1 MNKVGCYI
9 HIPFCEKKCYY
20 CDFAAFPGLENRIE
34 PYIKNLI
41 KEISLYRERM
51 DLVIDSIYI
60 GGGTPSYINPRL
72 IEKIVN
78 EIYKFKNDIKEFTI
92 EANPKSLD
100 KEKLK
105 IYKNLG
111 INRIS
116 LGVQSFDDDVLKKI
130 GRNHTRKTA
139 IKDIEMIRNA
149 GFDNLSFD
157 LMLNLPGQDFSS
169 VKKDLNMVKKLMPK
183 HISWYSLILDKGSR
197 FYALNKEGKLN
208 LMDGD
213 LEVDIFSYLIDELEK
228 IGLSRYEVSNFAQEG
243 FKSFHNKK
251 YWNEEGYLGVGLAA
265 AGFLSNVRYNNT
277 RNLTIYDKFLK
288 ENKLPIV
295 NKEFIDRKENEKE
308 YIIFKLRETGGINIA
323 EFKKR
328 YGVDFLEKY
337 KDQISKFSDDDFFD
351 IGENFKFTE
360 KGMSLSNE
368 FFIEIII

>member
-20 CDFAAFPGLENRIE
+20 CDFAAFPNLENRIE
-34 PYIKNLI
+34 LYIKNLI
-41 KEISLYRERM
+41 KEIGIYRERM
-51 DLVIDSIYI
+51 DVVIDSIYI
-60 GGGTPSYINPRL
+60 GGGTPSYINPRF
-72 IEKIVN
+72 IEEIID
-78 EIYKFKNDIKEFTI
+78 EIYKFKNDIREFTI
-92 EANPKSLD
+92 EANPKSLN

-130 GRNHTRKTA
+130 GRNHTKKTA

-213 LEVDIFSYLIDELEK
+213 LEVDIFSYLVDELEK
-228 IGLSRYEVSNFAQEG
+228 IGLSRYEVILS
-243 FKSFHNKK
+243 
-251 YWNEEGYLGVGLAA
+251 LA
-265 AGFLSNVRYNNT
+265 LSMMSSVT
-277 RNLTIYDKFLK
+277 MS
-288 ENKLPIV
+288 
-295 NKEFIDRKENEKE
+295 
-308 YIIFKLRETGGINIA
+308 INI
-323 EFKKR
+323 KKNATAT
-328 YGVDFLEKY
+328 
-337 KDQISKFSDDDFFD
+337 S
-351 IGENFKFTE
+351 
-360 KGMSLSNE
+360 
-368 FFIEIII
+368 